1 MNYKLVPALALPK
14 KLKTE
19 IEQLD
24 WTKLSMA
31 YRADRLVFLKEF
43 FRSKKYK
50 SWKSIRGFQKYYGFF
65 LQNIGTIEYY
75 HLPEDLLS
83 SVQSHYSNLFK
94 SITENPVIRLQ
105 IIHSGSMIP
114 LHIDLTRSTSLII
127 PVLHRTQAKTNF
139 YSLNTM
145 PNNRG
150 MIEPTDCKL
159 LRSII
164 IDQVPALLDV
174 DEIHAVTYDKNTLTP
189 DHPRVSVNLKW
200 PETKFNVV
208 ANALKGKNHGL

>member
-1 MNYKLVPALALPK
+1 
-14 KLKTE
+14 
-19 IEQLD
+19 
-24 WTKLSMA
+24 
-31 YRADRLVFLKEF
+31 
-43 FRSKKYK
+43 
-50 SWKSIRGFQKYYGFF
+50 
-65 LQNIGTIEYY
+65 
-75 HLPEDLLS
+75 
-83 SVQSHYSNLFK
+83 
-94 SITENPVIRLQ
+94 
-105 IIHSGSMIP
+105 MIP

-159 LRSII
+159 LSSII

-174 DEIHAVTYDKNTLTP
+174 DEIHAVTYDKNILTP

-200 PETKFNVV
+200 PETKFSTV
-208 ANALKGKNHGL
+208 AKCLKGKQYGIFR